1 LEYSQRC
8 PLGVRCPFSHGA
20 KEQLYHPAYFKT
32 VTCQDSPSGA
42 CPRGKLCAFWHKRS
56 QQRARPSTKG
66 LQEEFNYK
74 LPIAEQRM
82 QESLQPDFLTPPFK
96 LLNAVQANMHAMA
109 MGAHQDMMHS
119 DMWSPEQMQDGM
131 QGWMPQICGYADV
144 GTPVTQTTG
153 VDSDE
158 AASSLSGSD
167 KHGAVSSAD
176 AGLMGAGGVA
186 GDPAVAPWG
195 ACGHQWAPSMWSME
209 GQCMP
214 CGGSVQFG
222 ACGVGGGGGVGGG
235 QVMCYMV
242 PMPQQD
248 AGCAMQMPNMGGNV
262 LQSLGAPQQDTSS
275 AEVLIAELG
284 DGQISQAKAVGG
296 EAVCAWGMPQG
307 DCSPVAQ
314 MMPQGDCS
322 GAAQMMCPAGIYM
335 VPVQSNGASGSGPTD
350 DGSFM
355 H

>member
-1 LEYSQRC
+1 
-8 PLGVRCPFSHGA
+8 
-20 KEQLYHPAYFKT
+20 
-32 VTCQDSPSGA
+32 
-42 CPRGKLCAFWHKRS
+42 
-56 QQRARPSTKG
+56 
-66 LQEEFNYK
+66 
-74 LPIAEQRM
+74 
-82 QESLQPDFLTPPFK
+82 
-96 LLNAVQANMHAMA
+96 MHAMA